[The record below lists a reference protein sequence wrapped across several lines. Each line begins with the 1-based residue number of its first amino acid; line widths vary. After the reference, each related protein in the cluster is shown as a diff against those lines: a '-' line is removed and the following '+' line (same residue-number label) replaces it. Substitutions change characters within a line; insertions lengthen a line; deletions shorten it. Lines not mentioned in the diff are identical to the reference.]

1 MVQTTVNNVGLA
13 IQAAMARGDE
23 HERRSARRLRVRF
36 MTHYG
41 CYREG
46 LTIMASIA
54 AHSDAEAEAQMG
66 RGIRQIPW
74 DLLDRCAH
82 LLPEVV
88 DGAVAE
94 VEDAVGVQSA
104 S

>member
-1 MVQTTVNNVGLA
+1 MAQTTANNVGLA
-13 IQAAMARGDE
+13 IHAAMARGDE
-23 HERRSARRLRVRF
+23 HEKRSARRLRVRF

-54 AHSDAEAEAQMG
+54 AHSDAEAQAQMG

-74 DLLDRCAH
+74 ELLDRCAH

-94 VEDAVGVQSA
+94 IEQAIGVKST